1 MQVQPLA
8 QEVLEASVAVRA
20 VVVGS
25 PGGRA
30 CELGREAFQVR
41 DDGLHRA
48 QLRQHVVGVEDG
60 THVREHLLAQ
70 LRRACLLRWRRSA
83 RCWGRCSSQ
92 VL

>member
-1 MQVQPLA
+1 M
-8 QEVLEASVAVRA
+8 
-20 VVVGS
+20 
-25 PGGRA
+25 
-30 CELGREAFQVR
+30 R